1 MLVLQRK
8 LLSEIANEY
17 PYIFN
22 SVFGEWTYE
31 GNCPSEVYL
40 GYEDNQLIGFISG
53 YTVALNTWY
62 IQRAGFISD
71 LIGDIR
77 NIKRAAFVI
86 DKLHNVWPHLLTLIR
101 NDDYRI
107 LRMAITLGFV
117 IIGTR
122 LDVQKRLWV
131 EMRHSKEEKSG

>member
-71 LIGDIR
+71 LIGDLR